1 MASSYRQVQDFLRD
15 FHGKARVWDILFRDD
30 RGKNAQALLD
40 LELRPVDRKAILM
53 GLKAED
59 YCEGPKDDALHKG
72 SQMWA
77 FGRVVKKRDVYIKIT
92 MGVPQSSVLCISFH
106 VAEHSLEYPLKK
118 S

>member
-53 GLKAED
+53 ELRAED
-59 YCEGPKDDALHKG
+59 YCEGRRG
-72 SQMWA
+72 
-77 FGRVVKKRDVYIKIT
+77 
-92 MGVPQSSVLCISFH
+92 
-106 VAEHSLEYPLKK
+106 
-118 S
+118 